1 MAELTDSVLSRFSS
15 ARFEFA
21 EDISSYFG
29 QRKGTHYLAWFN
41 QTVADKSA
49 WKGKKVLDTPANR
62 VGFHQFWNNIPL
74 LFDGPASMVQ
84 FAALMGIISNETSG
98 SFTPISE
105 RSGIAGHPGI
115 SYLFNAIPGLKR
127 SYNTLSGNKTA
138 YDCFHDA
145 VFIQTH
151 GALPLAD
158 RLTRTADDRWRRDAY
173 PQTEFPTRL
182 AAAECG
188 FILETDFVKFRG
200 RGLIQTTGRANY
212 LRLIRWIQTY
222 NGENS
227 TIDFY
232 RTNWRDRDPDEVATE
247 STNEDWDRLFQQS
260 DLEVACR
267 AIQIHSESSSRYLN
281 LGTTAAVLNAPKE
294 TKGSL
299 RHMGWRI
306 SGGAKYADTYYDRMV
321 ELLSAI

>member
-1 MAELTDSVLSRFSS
+1 MAEITDSVLNRFSPV
-15 ARFEFA
+15 RFELA
-21 EDISSYFG
+21 EEISGFFE
-29 QRKGTHYLAWFN
+29 QRKGTHYLDWFN
-41 QTVADKSA
+41 QTLADKGA
-49 WKGKKVLDTPANR
+49 WKGKKALDTPANR

-74 LFDGPASMVQ
+74 LFDGPASVVQ
-84 FAALMGIISNETSG
+84 FAALMGIITNETSG
-98 SFTPISE
+98 SFNPISE
-105 RSGIAGHPGI
+105 RCGMAGHPGI

-138 YDCFHDA
+138 YDCFHDDLFLRA
-145 VFIQTH
+145 H

-158 RLTRTADDRWRRDAY
+158 RLTRTADERWRLDTY
-173 PQTEFPTRL
+173 PQADFPTRL
-182 AAAECG
+182 LPTDCG

-212 LRLIRWIQTY
+212 LRVIQWIQAY
-222 NGENS
+222 SGENS
-227 TIDFY
+227 TIDYY
-232 RTNWRDRDPDEVATE
+232 RTRWRDRDPDEVATE

-267 AIQIHSESSSRYLN
+267 AIRLHSESSSSYLK
-281 LGTTAAVLNAPKE
+281 LGTTAEVLNAPKE

-306 SGGAKYADTYYDRMV
+306 SGGAKYADTYYGRMV